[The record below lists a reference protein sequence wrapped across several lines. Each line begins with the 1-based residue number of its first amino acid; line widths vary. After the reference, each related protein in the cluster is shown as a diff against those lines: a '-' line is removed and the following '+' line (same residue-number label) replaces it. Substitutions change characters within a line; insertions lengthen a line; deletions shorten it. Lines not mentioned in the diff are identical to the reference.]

1 MKTNGVKQS
10 ILDAAAPYLQGRTL
24 KDLVIGISLIA
35 CELDDGSVG
44 VSYVLRNGL
53 PPECGAFGFARELI
67 GKSASEVARLFIDE
81 TDNVQRSVGDCV
93 LIAASQ
99 QLDGIEDDSKEA
111 FFGIDPCPEDTVG
124 MIGLIGP
131 VAKALKSRVGELIV
145 FDEGISE
152 FYGTENVFPMC
163 RQEELLPQCN
173 KVIITG
179 SSTINGSIEG
189 LLTMCKNA
197 KEIVMVGTS
206 TPMFAE
212 GWKDTGV
219 TALAGSWWK
228 CECKEDIFR
237 EISLGGGIKHV
248 KKYAQQKIVR
258 LPG

>member
-1 MKTNGVKQS
+1 MKTTGVKQS

-67 GKSASEVARLFIDE
+67 GKSALEVAQLFIDG

-111 FFGIDPCPEDTVG
+111 FFGIEPCPEDTVG

-131 VAKALKSRVGELIV
+131 VAKALKSKVGKLIV
-145 FDEGISE
+145 FDEGIST
-152 FYGTENVFPMC
+152 FYGTGNVFPMC

-179 SSTINGSIEG
+179 SSTINGSIDG
-189 LLTMCKNA
+189 LLSMCAHAN
-197 KEIVMVGTS
+197 EIVMVGSS
-206 TPMFAE
+206 TPMFVD
-212 GWKDTGV
+212 GWKGTGV
-219 TALAGSWWK
+219 TSLAGSWWK
-228 CECKEDIFR
+228 NDCKEDIFR
-237 EISLGGGIKHV
+237 RISLGGGIMHLKQ
-248 KKYAQQKIVR
+248 YAVQKIVR
-258 LPG
+258 L

>member
-1 MKTNGVKQS
+1 METKGVKQS
-10 ILDAAAPYLQGRTL
+10 ILEAAAPYLRERRL

-35 CELDDGSVG
+35 CELDDGNMG

-67 GKSASEVARLFIDE
+67 GKSALEVADLFINGD
-81 TDNVQRSVGDCV
+81 DNVQRSVGDCV
-93 LIAASQ
+93 LIAASR
-99 QLDGIEDDSKEA
+99 QLDGIEDDDKDA
-111 FFGIDPCPEDTVG
+111 FFGIEPDLGDTVG
-124 MIGLIGP
+124 MIGLIDP

-163 RQEELLPQCN
+163 RQEELLPKCD

-189 LLTMCKNA
+189 LLSMCKNA

-212 GWKDTGV
+212 GWKGTGV

-228 CECKEDIFR
+228 SECKEEIFR